1 MATPPMTTGPRPS
14 APTTTARTTALL
26 GTDVVRHTAR
36 AVDVSALLFV
46 SAAAALT
53 VVAVG
58 AIDTAAVGPT
68 ARVCGGALAASATVA
83 LRDQGGDLLAATPT
97 SPRVRL
103 LQRSAL
109 IIPATLLAAT
119 LVDALARRSVDGPLV
134 AVSGI
139 ESVLALVCVGF
150 AATTCC
156 GRRWPD
162 VASSTG
168 AAVVLGWSTASAFL
182 PDSGAWWS
190 SLWSTHPWA
199 VVVAAAAITW
209 IASAERR

>member
-1 MATPPMTTGPRPS
+1 MAP
-14 APTTTARTTALL
+14 APTTPVPTTAARATAARTI
-26 GTDVVRHTAR
+26 GVVRHTAH
-36 AVDVSALLFV
+36 AVELSALLFV

-68 ARVCGGALAASATVA
+68 ARACGGALAAAATVA
-83 LRDQGGDLLAATPT
+83 LRDQARDLLAATPT

-109 IIPATLLAAT
+109 IIPATLLAAM
-119 LVDALARRSVDGPLV
+119 LVDALARRSVDVPVV

-150 AATTCC
+150 AATACC
-156 GRRWPD
+156 TRRWPD
-162 VASSTG
+162 AASSTG
-168 AAVVLGWSTASAFL
+168 AAVALGWSTASAFL
-182 PDSGAWWS
+182 PDRGAWWS

-199 VVVAAAAITW
+199 VIVVAAAITW
-209 IASAERR
+209 TASTER